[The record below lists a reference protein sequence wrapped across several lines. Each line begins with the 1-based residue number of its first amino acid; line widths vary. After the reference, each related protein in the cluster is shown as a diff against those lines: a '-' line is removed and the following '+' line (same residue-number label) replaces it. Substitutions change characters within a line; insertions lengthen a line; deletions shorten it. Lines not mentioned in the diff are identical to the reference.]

1 MFVIK
6 NKDGTTTK
14 VEEQLL
20 FTLFLKD
27 LNDNKQD
34 LLDEVEYLQKFFT
47 NILDET
53 ALYNSSIA
61 KIMNIFFLLGYQ
73 YARFKD
79 KNNAELIVSDTD
91 SLDTDPKSN

>member
-20 FTLFLKD
+20 FTLFLRD

-34 LLDEVEYLQKFFT
+34 LLDEVEYLQKYFT
-47 NILDET
+47 TILDET
-53 ALYNSSIA
+53 ALFNSSIA
-61 KIMNIFFLLGYQ
+61 RIMNIFFLLGFQ

-79 KNNAELIVSDTD
+79 KNNAELITDSVDTD
-91 SLDTDPKSN
+91 TKSD

>member
-20 FTLFLKD
+20 FTLFLRD
-27 LNDNKQD
+27 LNDNKQE
-34 LLDEVEYLQKFFT
+34 LLDEVEYLQKYFT
-47 NILDET
+47 TILDET

-61 KIMNIFFLLGYQ
+61 RIMNIFFLLGFQ

-79 KNNAELIVSDTD
+79 KNNAELITDSSDTD
-91 SLDTDPKSN
+91 TESN